1 MTYDPCDCDR
11 PPVHNKPT
19 QELVLCFDG
28 TGNTFRV
35 DGGESNILKIFRML
49 DRSKENRYCYY
60 QPGIGT
66 DITPGTFANVAF
78 RPFSNLPAS
87 KVIDQALATSFDQH
101 VIGGYRFL
109 ARRWRPGSHIYLFGF
124 SRGAYTARFL
134 NEMLDFVGLISADN
148 EELIPFV
155 WQAFLSWKYAHGEQE
170 ARQADNFL
178 RLCRDT
184 MCRSVGLVHF
194 LGLFDTVNSVAE
206 FNKDVLKDMETMPRP
221 RYMRH
226 AVSIDEKRIKFQP
239 VLFERLR
246 GAHAKKGRV
255 STWAERAEQQFWGVP
270 LSPVLDTDFEEV
282 YFAGDHSDVG
292 GGHPPSYAGEGA
304 RSWPVSQIPLM
315 WMVQEAT
322 HVGLTFD
329 PVQLQELGCHLVPVS
344 SAGSSSSEDGDDD
357 GREGRLIEVEDVAKQ
372 QQQQQQRLM
381 EFDPAIVH
389 MAERAPLHD
398 SLEYDS
404 GKGVET
410 LFWRLLECLPMKRP
424 KVNRDGSVKETRWH
438 VGGLRRPLP
447 DGARIHASVIHR
459 LQQDP
464 EYRPYNL
471 GLGHKRVPTTTS
483 LDRHQ
488 HQIERRDIGQWRRMQ
503 HGGLC
508 DYYVQVQGPLPG
520 GSAGGSRCA
529 SRKSTA

>member
-1 MTYDPCDCDR
+1 MAYDPCDCDR

-49 DRSKENRYCYY
+49 DRSKENRS
-60 QPGIGT
+60 GIGT

-155 WQAFLSWKYAHGEQE
+155 WQAFLSWKYAHGERE

-292 GGHPPSYAGEGA
+292 GGHPPAYSGEGA
-304 RSWPVSQIPLM
+304 RAWPVSQIPLM

-329 PVQLQELGCHLVPVS
+329 PVQLQELGCYL
-344 SAGSSSSEDGDDD
+344 
-357 GREGRLIEVEDVAKQ
+357 
-372 QQQQQQRLM
+372 LM

-424 KVNRDGSVKETRWH
+424 KVNRDGSVKQTRWH

-471 GLGHKRVPTTTS
+471 GLGHKR
-483 LDRHQ
+483 

-520 GSAGGSRCA
+520 GSVGASRCA

>member
-1 MTYDPCDCDR
+1 MTYDPHDCDR
-11 PPVHNKPT
+11 PPVPNKPT

-66 DITPGTFANVAF
+66 DITPGTFANLAI
-78 RPFSNLPAS
+78 RPFSTLPAS

-155 WQAFLSWKYAHGEQE
+155 WQAFLSWKYAHGDAE
-170 ARQADNFL
+170 AAQADNFL

-255 STWAERAEQQFWGVP
+255 STWAERAEQHFWGVP

-292 GGHPPSYAGEGA
+292 GGHPPLVEVGGAEMGA
-304 RSWPVSQIPLM
+304 RGWPVSQIPLM

-329 PVQLQELGCHLVPVS
+329 PVQLHELGCYMVPVQTS
-344 SAGSSSSEDGDDD
+344 VPIPAPGSGLMAGSSSSSTSAV
-357 GREGRLIEVEDVAKQ
+357 EGRLLEVDGEEVQ
-372 QQQQQQRLM
+372 
-381 EFDPAIVH
+381 FDPAIVA

-404 GKGVET
+404 GKGIET
-410 LFWRLLECLPMKRP
+410 MFWRLLECLPMKRP
-424 KVNRDGSVKETRWH
+424 KVNRDGSVKQTRWH

-471 GLGHKRVPTTTS
+471 GLGHKRLATDKV
-483 LDRHQ
+483 
-488 HQIERRDIGQWRRMQ
+488 ERRDIGQWRRVQ

-508 DYYVQVQGPLPG
+508 DYYIRVPG
-520 GSAGGSRCA
+520 TASSAGAGGSRCA